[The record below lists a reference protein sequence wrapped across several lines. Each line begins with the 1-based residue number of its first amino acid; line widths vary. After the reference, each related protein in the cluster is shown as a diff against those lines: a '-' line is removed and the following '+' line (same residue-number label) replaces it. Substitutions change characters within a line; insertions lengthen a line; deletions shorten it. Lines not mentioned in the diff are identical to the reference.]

1 MPWFPKHKVLVPI
14 DFSEHSFRALDAAR
28 DMVESPSQLYVIHVL
43 PEILVTE
50 PGVIWGEV
58 DDASRTQH
66 VEEALREKTAD
77 PRYAGVHIAV
87 RIGDR
92 GQRIVD
98 YAAENGMELIV
109 MPSHGRTGLK
119 HLLIGSVAERVVR
132 LAHCPV
138 LVLRS

>member
-28 DMVESPSQLYVIHVL
+28 DMVESPTQLHVIHVL

-50 PGVIWGEV
+50 PGVIWGQV

-77 PRYAGVHIAV
+77 SRYAGLHIAV

-92 GQRIVD
+92 GQKIVD